1 MDVTR
6 ERLVRMARTADDL
19 AAAVAGHSQAALTA
33 RPSAEAWSATEVV
46 CHLRDIEEFYL
57 GRIKL
62 ILANQEPTL
71 VLLDPDRWAKDRQ
84 YRRNDLAEALAT
96 FREARAETLAFLAG
110 LAADQWERRATHP
123 IRGPIT
129 VRNIVHSMAKHDQVH
144 LAQLER
150 AIAGQV

>member
-19 AAAVAGHSQAALTA
+19 AAAVAGHPQAALTA
-33 RPSAEAWSATEVV
+33 RPSADAWSATEVV

-84 YRRNDLAEALAT
+84 YGRNDPAEALAT
-96 FREARAETLAFLAG
+96 FRESRAETLAFLAG

-129 VRNIVHSMAKHDQVH
+129 VRNIVHSMAKHDEVH

-150 AIAGQV
+150 AIAGQA